1 MDQIITEL
9 NAFIFRIQFVVLVP
23 GLIVAVTG
31 PRALTDC
38 WRRRVTWGFL
48 CGGRLGRG
56 SEQGLTDD
64 SPPPPL
70 HWAHSNNLAR
80 RLSST
85 PKSFEGWCSF
95 TPRTIFNSRA
105 LETRRN
111 GTVGHTRK
119 VVCAERLR
127 LYCWGQC
134 GLIVHLCTVQTTG
147 TGPRGPRSPADA
159 LGPEH
164 GKQIQGVHG
173 ASADAHSPENGKR
186 GQGVLGAPA
195 DVRSPDHGKRGR
207 RVLGA
212 PADAH
217 NPEHRQRGWGVHG
230 ASANARGLE
239 RGKRGRW
246 VHGTYADAHRPEHGK
261 RGRRVYGASASIL
274 CTPPLKLFAVPLE
287 LVLETRLF
295 LTKAKAAMTRTRL
308 L

>member
-147 TGPRGPRSPADA
+147 TGPRGSSVLLRMRSVQNTGNRSKGSMA
-159 LGPEH
+159 LLRMRTARKTGN
-164 GKQIQGVHG
+164 G
-173 ASADAHSPENGKR
+173 AKGS
-186 GQGVLGAPA
+186 
-195 DVRSPDHGKRGR
+195 
-207 RVLGA
+207 
-212 PADAH
+212 
-217 NPEHRQRGWGVHG
+217 
-230 ASANARGLE
+230 
-239 RGKRGRW
+239 
-246 VHGTYADAHRPEHGK
+246 
-261 RGRRVYGASASIL
+261 
-274 CTPPLKLFAVPLE
+274 
-287 LVLETRLF
+287 
-295 LTKAKAAMTRTRL
+295 
-308 L
+308 

>member
-1 MDQIITEL
+1 M
-9 NAFIFRIQFVVLVP
+9 
-23 GLIVAVTG
+23 
-31 PRALTDC
+31 
-38 WRRRVTWGFL
+38 
-48 CGGRLGRG
+48 
-56 SEQGLTDD
+56 
-64 SPPPPL
+64 
-70 HWAHSNNLAR
+70 
-80 RLSST
+80 
-85 PKSFEGWCSF
+85 
-95 TPRTIFNSRA
+95 
-105 LETRRN
+105 
-111 GTVGHTRK
+111 
-119 VVCAERLR
+119 CAERLR

-186 GQGVLGAPA
+186 GQGVLGALA

-217 NPEHRQRGWGVHG
+217 N
-230 ASANARGLE
+230 
-239 RGKRGRW
+239 
-246 VHGTYADAHRPEHGK
+246 PEHGK

>member
-111 GTVGHTRK
+111 GTVGRTRK

-147 TGPRGPRSPADA
+147 TGPRGPRCSCGCARSRTRETDPR
-159 LGPEH
+159 GPWRFC
-164 GKQIQGVHG
+164 GCAQ
-173 ASADAHSPENGKR
+173 PGKR
-186 GQGVLGAPA
+186 ETGP
-195 DVRSPDHGKRGR
+195 
-207 RVLGA
+207 
-212 PADAH
+212 
-217 NPEHRQRGWGVHG
+217 
-230 ASANARGLE
+230 RGLRCSCGRAQSRPRKTGQTSPWCSCGCAQPGTRATGL
-239 RGKRGRW
+239 RGPWRFCKC
-246 VHGTYADAHRPEHGK
+246 ARPRTWETGQM
-261 RGRRVYGASASIL
+261 GPWYLRRCAQA
-274 CTPPLKLFAVPLE
+274 
-287 LVLETRLF
+287 
-295 LTKAKAAMTRTRL
+295 RTRETGQTGL
-308 L
+308 WRFCVHPLHSTT